1 MEPPNAPSEKADW
14 LLDPR
19 VIDADQQ
26 LVDRSHLSDDDIDQ
40 ITRVLA
46 GMRNWREEEE
56 RIRVRSRTDMELNEN
71 DMRALRFLVASKNI
85 GAVVTPGALAAHL
98 DISTASTTKLLDR
111 LAAAGHITRVPHP
124 TDRRA
129 LAINITDDTH
139 QRVRESV
146 GRMHARRFDVVA
158 GMPPAERDVVI
169 RFLAHL
175 IDETPA

>member
-1 MEPPNAPSEKADW
+1 MEPPSERSEDADW

-26 LVDRSHLSDDDIDQ
+26 LVDRSQLSDDDIAQ

-46 GMRNWREEEE
+46 GMRDWREEEE
-56 RIRVRSRTDMELNEN
+56 RIRLRSRTDMDLNEN
-71 DMRALRFLVASKNI
+71 DMRALRFLVASKHI

-111 LAAAGHITRVPHP
+111 LAAAGHITRGPHP

-129 LAINITDDTH
+129 LAITITPGTH
-139 QRVRESV
+139 RRVRESV
-146 GRMHARRFDVVA
+146 GRTHARRFHVVA
-158 GMPPAERDVVI
+158 NMSAAEREVI
-169 RFLAHL
+169 IDFLAEL
-175 IDETPA
+175 TTGPA